1 MWSEFNNRIFS
12 LACKTSIV
20 TDDDKNYITD
30 TFRWLRNNSSDSN
43 DINKQNLL
51 DNGLIKIC
59 LWYFED
65 YFREDNLSRSII
77 LQFLSNFSMNNKNV
91 QEQIFKGFHKKIRVT
106 FLSSND
112 AKLLNTSIMILYT
125 LSINNNELRV
135 QVLQDDELIK
145 EVFKKWEKAELEYCK
160 IFLDSIFSNSKD
172 FFIIYKNICSQ
183 TQSDLLEILCIW
195 LEHYEEEVSI
205 DVIDTIGKK
214 LFMEITYFDEV
225 KNSVLNIL
233 AKSSSISKFKSKFD
247 NDPQFLK
254 KIIDLLKYVHERSKN
269 NNEFSEVKN
278 LSTLFSGSE
287 IISHSRFCF
296 KSDIIRLISN
306 ICHNNLDNQ
315 NMIRTEHVIPILLE
329 CCSFDAKNPLMRE
342 WSIVA
347 LRNILNGN
355 LNNQTFVA
363 NIDAIGPIDQNSKI
377 AF

>member
-329 CCSFDAKNPLMRE
+329 CCSFDAKNPCKLKLLFVLFKFICDIE
-342 WSIVA
+342 
-347 LRNILNGN
+347 LN
-355 LNNQTFVA
+355 
-363 NIDAIGPIDQNSKI
+363 
-377 AF
+377 